1 MGCLDTVPEPALP
14 PARPT
19 WPWHLQ
25 ATSCARTPHSCLKD
39 WLPWGHPQLSPRCLR
54 DAQTPSLPGH
64 GPSEAGEPV
73 GPRSGH
79 PQHRAPGSTLTPTS
93 PGDPELSWPHPI
105 AGHKGTRSCPQLCL
119 LPCLCFPTAGEGG
132 LLGVRGISALLGL
145 GTGPPQLWLPSRCL
159 PPSGLGDPCREW
171 GGSWAPRPPRGF
183 LCQLSFSHFF
193 SGHPNKGG
201 FSYGAVTGG
210 L

>member
-19 WPWHLQ
+19 WPWHPQ

-54 DAQTPSLPGH
+54 DAQTPSPPGH
-64 GPSEAGEPV
+64 GPSKAGEPV
-73 GPRSGH
+73 GPRPGH

-93 PGDPELSWPHPI
+93 PGDPELSWPRPT

-119 LPCLCFPTAGEGG
+119 LLCLCFPHCWGRGAAG
-132 LLGVRGISALLGL
+132 
-145 GTGPPQLWLPSRCL
+145 GPGDQCL
-159 PPSGLGDPCREW
+159 AGAGD
-171 GGSWAPRPPRGF
+171 RPPTALAAFSVPSPFGARGPLQGVGRELGPSPSSWLSLSTF
-183 LCQLSFSHFF
+183 LFPLFF
-193 SGHPNKGG
+193 RSPQ
-201 FSYGAVTGG
+201 
-210 L
+210 